1 MKKKMFRSIALAAL
15 LFVGADG
22 IQAQT
27 GYEVKPLNEEL
38 AAMANQV
45 VDTQLS
51 DPDEANK
58 VFTKLIRKIRNS
70 KEDLLSVGQLFLDK
84 NVYPCADMCSKK
96 LYEIAPDYI
105 PGLMFS
111 GEVCMYRKDYG
122 MAGQK
127 YEEVLA
133 LDSTYVP
140 ALKRNAFVYK
150 NVNPHVA
157 IEYLEKIRRV
167 DPNNHVIER
176 DLGDVYYNLDEFD
189 KAVSSY
195 KSYFGAVTNN
205 DSTDIRAAE
214 NYLQSLYAT
223 QKFAEVGELVDKY
236 AILDPNDMVFK
247 RMRLFSA
254 VENYELPKAKES
266 LGYIVNKEYPDSFY
280 LYLDYAYAGNLM
292 KELEDIPSAISY
304 FEKAVA
310 TDSTKISGIKEL
322 AGLYSSNKETEKGIQ
337 TYERFL
343 KAKGEGNVDLT
354 DLYGLARQYLAAAQQ
369 TDLTPEQKAAYVASG
384 DAVCVKMLEK
394 KPDAY
399 QALLLRA
406 AMHIT
411 DGTKPEDTPKQY
423 YAEALKMMEGK
434 EGVESAQ
441 LQALRYLA
449 FYAVQKDQ
457 TQDART
463 YTDQILAIEPEN
475 QFAKQ
480 IDTYLKGLQQ

>member
-70 KEDLLSVGQLFLDK
+70 KEDLLSVGQFFLDK

-167 DPNNHVIER
+167 
-176 DLGDVYYNLDEFD
+176 
-189 KAVSSY
+189 
-195 KSYFGAVTNN
+195 
-205 DSTDIRAAE
+205 
-214 NYLQSLYAT
+214 
-223 QKFAEVGELVDKY
+223 
-236 AILDPNDMVFK
+236 ILTTM
-247 RMRLFSA
+247 
-254 VENYELPKAKES
+254 
-266 LGYIVNKEYPDSFY
+266 
-280 LYLDYAYAGNLM
+280 
-292 KELEDIPSAISY
+292 
-304 FEKAVA
+304 
-310 TDSTKISGIKEL
+310 
-322 AGLYSSNKETEKGIQ
+322 
-337 TYERFL
+337 
-343 KAKGEGNVDLT
+343 
-354 DLYGLARQYLAAAQQ
+354 
-369 TDLTPEQKAAYVASG
+369 
-384 DAVCVKMLEK
+384 
-394 KPDAY
+394 
-399 QALLLRA
+399 
-406 AMHIT
+406 
-411 DGTKPEDTPKQY
+411 
-423 YAEALKMMEGK
+423 
-434 EGVESAQ
+434 
-441 LQALRYLA
+441 
-449 FYAVQKDQ
+449 
-457 TQDART
+457 
-463 YTDQILAIEPEN
+463 
-475 QFAKQ
+475 
-480 IDTYLKGLQQ
+480 